1 VLFWERSETADVD
14 SNANINTGQ
23 LRLSCVVA
31 ATLSLTLLHT
41 HSFSNCTT
49 SASEAWITFPVC
61 IIRPIA
67 SQGRA
72 TCPAG
77 GSRPR
82 IPPPASQ
89 ALRAPQAPVQ
99 SIVVPVSAGDKQDGT
114 ERSLFCAS
122 KRQNKKAKRPLTDG
136 HPCNKD
142 FRGSCRRSLS
152 HHQSHQRDLSD
163 NVKPSGNRS
172 KSGTWPQQPLSQ
184 DLVKTASDLG

>member
-1 VLFWERSETADVD
+1 MD

-31 ATLSLTLLHT
+31 ATLSLTLLQLALHT

-82 IPPPASQ
+82 IPPQ
-89 ALRAPQAPVQ
+89 RLRPCAPQAPVEP
-99 SIVVPVSAGDKQDGT
+99 IVVPASAGDKRDGT
-114 ERSLFCAS
+114 ERSLFCTS

-136 HPCNKD
+136 YPCNKD

-163 NVKPSGNRS
+163 NVKPSGNWS